1 MIDIIVYIECGL
13 LLTLIWVGFSG
24 IRFEVGWEESPPPP
38 TQTYV
43 VSENIPFNTKVLLI
57 LLMSE
62 FFGKKSAF
70 LAIIVPLLKAI
81 L

>member
-24 IRFEVGWEESPPPP
+24 IRFEVGWEESPPP